1 MHPTAPLS
9 RSASPATEF
18 PFPSR
23 PSATPRR
30 SSLGPRAHSQSP
42 SSSSAAG
49 AGLSADRLVQLFKG
63 DEEQARNHEQ
73 EQRAFADKREH
84 LVEAL
89 DETTGLVKSLA
100 AFNQNKWTVHYPHS
114 LGVSND
120 PPATPQ
126 RSGSA
131 PPQQTPTRSKVAGRH
146 GQLRRSLSLAD
157 EEVVEAR
164 TAEGVERPSPQR
176 ALTMIDEAPA
186 PSPTKDATPSTPAH
200 PLSIL
205 SLDLRQGHGSAAAT
219 ASLPAL
225 LPSLTLQTL
234 SQLLSRRLTA
244 SLSHISSLRTR
255 VLDHKSRILVT
266 GDLNAG
272 KSTFIN
278 ALLRREV
285 MPWDQQPCTTVFT
298 EVIDADVNDGKE
310 ELHAIRDAA
319 KYDREDSA
327 TFDVYQLDEIYD
339 VQDTG
344 DAYYI
349 VKAYVKDNRDVPEG
363 SSEEHSSSLLK
374 NELVDISLIDA
385 PGLNRDNT
393 STTALF
399 ARQPEID
406 VIVFVV
412 SAENH
417 FTLSAQEFLKE
428 TRREKAHV
436 FIVVNKWGGIRD
448 KARCMRLVGEQ
459 IKELSPTTWENRQEL
474 VHFVDAADYVDEE
487 GKPAEVKEG
496 EEEEK
501 EDAFDHLEQSLRSFV
516 CLKRSKSK
524 LAPAKHYLLNLLA
537 DLSTLASTNTIAAS
551 DELASA
557 LRDLERIRPVHERLS
572 AQRDEVEDGVDRV
585 EESVVETVK
594 AAAWSRLERA
604 LSYIQNGEV
613 VPPSPSSAVDA
624 DRPQFSIPDSFP
636 PPTELPAY
644 PGVWGIWEWAADVKK
659 TLVRALEAE
668 VRAAE
673 DEARSETAEGV
684 HVVVNEL
691 GNKYLPEEVV
701 EASLP
706 APSLPTAEAKKDG
719 EEQQVAPSVPARQAR
734 VFRPEVMFYKRRRGV
749 GRLAARG
756 LSPGLGLGAA
766 GAGVN
771 WSATDFDVSVFDL
784 FDFERMMGHSHL
796 FSATGAGG
804 KGKSAEEDI
813 VETGTLV
820 GLGLG
825 SLGMVGSRVIG
836 IKGTMESLAKMV
848 EVLGS
853 KQARK
858 WAGPVI
864 GVLTVGLVVYVIVDL
879 PRAIPR
885 NIGRKLALSLSST
898 PCTDLVVS
906 SPSSSTPAALPVTFS
921 SAHSDRIAREA
932 RKVLRLAG
940 WDLRER
946 FRAALDRSAA
956 ERKEVEGVVARAE
969 AALQFLEE
977 FEGQVEREEEKVREV
992 QV

>member
-1 MHPTAPLS
+1 MQSAPL
-9 RSASPATEF
+9 RHAADQANEF
-18 PFPSR
+18 PFHDSSAQR
-23 PSATPRR
+23 PAVQPRR
-30 SSLGPRAHSQSP
+30 SLAGRAP
-42 SSSSAAG
+42 SSSG
-49 AGLSADRLVQLFKG
+49 ASGDKLVALFQG
-63 DEEQARNHEQ
+63 DEELARKHEA
-73 EQRAFADKREH
+73 EQKAYGEKREQ
-84 LVEAL
+84 LVTAL
-89 DETTGLVKSLA
+89 DETTGLVKGLA

-114 LGVSND
+114 LGVNNTNEPAS
-120 PPATPQ
+120 PQRSSSSPATPPSASKG
-126 RSGSA
+126 RS
-131 PPQQTPTRSKVAGRH
+131 TP
-146 GQLRRSLSLAD
+146 LRRSMSLAD
-157 EEVVEAR
+157 EAAEAS
-164 TAEGVERPSPQR
+164 RPSPHR
-176 ALTMIDEAPA
+176 AMTMIDEAPA
-186 PSPTKDATPSTPAH
+186 VQKETTPSASAH

-205 SLDLRQGHGSAAAT
+205 SLDLRQGHNAAAT

-244 SLSHISSLRTR
+244 SLHHITSLRNR
-255 VLDHKSRILVT
+255 VIDHSSRILIT

-272 KSTFIN
+272 KSTFVN

-298 EVIDADVNDGKE
+298 EVIDADENGGKE

-319 KYDREDSA
+319 KYDRSDASTYDAFSLE
-327 TFDVYQLDEIYD
+327 EIYD

-344 DAYYI
+344 DVYYI
-349 VKAYVKDNRDVPEG
+349 VKAYVKDNRA
-363 SSEEHSSSLLK
+363 SEQEEQNSSLLK
-374 NELVDISLIDA
+374 NDLVDISLIDA

-417 FTLSAQEFLKE
+417 FTLSAQEFLRE
-428 TRREKAHV
+428 TSREKAHV

-448 KARCMRLVGEQ
+448 KARCVRSVGEQ
-459 IKELSPTTWENRQEL
+459 IKELSPTTWENRKEL

-487 GKPAEVKEG
+487 GKPAEATV
-496 EEEEK
+496 EEPS
-501 EDAFDHLEQSLRSFV
+501 AFDHLEQSLRSFV

-524 LAPAKHYLLNLLA
+524 LAPARHYLLNLLA
-537 DLSTLASTNTIAAS
+537 DLSTLASTNVVAAN
-551 DELASA
+551 DELAAA
-557 LRDLERIRPVHERLS
+557 LRDLERIRPIHERLS
-572 AQRDEVEDGVDRV
+572 AQRDEVEEGVDRV

-594 AAAWSRLERA
+594 AAAWSRLDRA
-604 LSYIQNGEV
+604 LDYISQGRV
-613 VPPSPSSAVDA
+613 VPPQESTADA
-624 DRPQFSIPDSFP
+624 DRPSFEIPDSFDG
-636 PPTELPAY
+636 PTELPPY
-644 PGVWGIWEWAADVKK
+644 PGVWGIWEWANDVKK

-673 DEARSETAEGV
+673 DDARIETSEGV
-684 HVVVNEL
+684 HKVVNDL
-691 GNKYLPEEVV
+691 GNQYLPQDLDVPHVTGEG
-701 EASLP
+701 
-706 APSLPTAEAKKDG
+706 D
-719 EEQQVAPSVPARQAR
+719 EEQQQHSAKQAR
-734 VFRPEVMFYKRRRGV
+734 VFRPEVMFAKRRRGV

-756 LSPGLGLGAA
+756 VSTGLGLGAA

-771 WSATDFDVSVFDL
+771 WSATDFDVSFLDL
-784 FDFERMMGHSHL
+784 FDFERMHSHGNAL
-796 FSATGAGG
+796 RG
-804 KGKSAEEDI
+804 KKQRTIEEDV
-813 VETGTLV
+813 VETGTIV

-836 IKGTMESLAKMV
+836 IKGTMESLSKIV
-848 EVLGS
+848 EMLGS
-853 KQARK
+853 KQAKK

-885 NIGRKLALSLSST
+885 NIGRKLQSSLSSPDNLLT
-898 PCTDLVVS
+898 SSSS
-906 SPSSSTPAALPVTFS
+906 SPSAPPITFA
-921 SAHSDRIAREA
+921 SAHSDRIAKET

-969 AALQFLEE
+969 AALQFLSE
-977 FEGQVEREEEKVREV
+977 FQDKVEREEETVREV

>member
-1 MHPTAPLS
+1 MQSAPL
-9 RSASPATEF
+9 RHAEDTATEF
-18 PFPSR
+18 PFTASSDR
-23 PSATPRR
+23 PTVASPRSFVNPRR
-30 SSLGPRAHSQSP
+30 QSSGLP
-42 SSSSAAG
+42 SN
-49 AGLSADRLVQLFKG
+49 DKLVALFGGNEELARKHEAEQKG
-63 DEEQARNHEQ
+63 YGQ
-73 EQRAFADKREH
+73 KREQ
-84 LVEAL
+84 LVTAL
-89 DETTGLVKSLA
+89 DETTGLVKGLA

-114 LGVSND
+114 LGVSNAD
-120 PPATPQ
+120 PASPQ
-126 RSGSA
+126 RSASSPPVTPARSA
-131 PPQQTPTRSKVAGRH
+131 LKGARQTP
-146 GQLRRSLSLAD
+146 LRRSATMVP
-157 EEVVEAR
+157 EEAAEASEA
-164 TAEGVERPSPQR
+164 TSARPSPQR
-176 ALTMIDEAPA
+176 SFTTIDEAPSPAKDNA
-186 PSPTKDATPSTPAH
+186 PAAPAH

-205 SLDLRQGHGSAAAT
+205 SLDLRQGHGTAAAT

-244 SLSHISSLRTR
+244 ATHHISSLRNR
-255 VLDHKSRILVT
+255 VLDHSSRILVT

-298 EVIDADVNDGKE
+298 EVIDADVNGGKE
-310 ELHAIRDAA
+310 ELHAIRDAQ
-319 KYDREDSA
+319 KYDLANPE
-327 TFDVYQLDEIYD
+327 TFDRFSLEEVYD

-349 VKAYVKDNRDVPEG
+349 IKAYVKDNRTPA
-363 SSEEHSSSLLK
+363 SEEEQNASLLK
-374 NELVDISLIDA
+374 NDLVDISLIDG

-417 FTLSAQEFLKE
+417 FTLSAEQFLKE
-428 TRREKAHV
+428 TTREKAHV
-436 FIVVNKWGGIRD
+436 FIVVNKWGAIRD
-448 KARCMRLVGEQ
+448 KARCMRMVGEQ
-459 IKELSPTTWENRQEL
+459 IKTLSPMTWENRQEL
-474 VHFVDAADYVDEE
+474 VHFVDAAEYVDDE
-487 GKPAEVKEG
+487 GKPAEVVESD
-496 EEEEK
+496 ELSS
-501 EDAFDHLEQSLRSFV
+501 FDHLEQSLRSFV

-537 DLSTLASTNTIAAS
+537 DLSTLASTNVVAAN

-557 LRDLERIRPVHERLS
+557 LRDLERIRPIHERLS
-572 AQRDEVEDGVDRV
+572 AQRDEIEEGVDRV

-594 AAAWSRLERA
+594 ATAWSRLERA
-604 LSYIQNGEV
+604 LAFVAEGKV
-613 VPPSPSSAVDA
+613 VPSQPSSADA
-624 DRPQFSIPDSFP
+624 DRPSFDIPDSFDGP
-636 PPTELPAY
+636 EELPPY
-644 PGVWGIWEWAADVKK
+644 PGVWGIWEWASDVKK

-673 DEARSETAEGV
+673 DEARVETAEGV
-684 HVVVNEL
+684 HKVVNDL
-691 GNKYLPEEVV
+691 GNKYLPEEL
-701 EASLP
+701 EAALP
-706 APSLPTAEAKKDG
+706 HGPRDEDASAD
-719 EEQQVAPSVPARQAR
+719 QQQQEHSPVRGARA
-734 VFRPEVMFYKRRRGV
+734 FRPEVMFAKRRRGV
-749 GRLAARG
+749 GKLAARG
-756 LSPGLGLGAA
+756 LSTGLGLGAA

-771 WSATDFDVSVFDL
+771 WSATDFEVSFFDL
-784 FDFERMMGHSHL
+784 FDFERMHSHGNAL
-796 FSATGAGG
+796 RG
-804 KGKSAEEDI
+804 KKHKAIEDEV
-813 VETGTLV
+813 VETGTIV

-836 IKGTMESLAKMV
+836 IKGAMESLSRMV

-885 NIGRKLALSLSST
+885 NIGRKLALSLSPPDNLLLTSS
-898 PCTDLVVS
+898 S
-906 SPSSSTPAALPVTFS
+906 SPTPSSPPVTFA
-921 SAHSDRIAREA
+921 SAHSDRISKET

-946 FRAALDRSAA
+946 FRAALERSAS
-956 ERKEVEGVVARAE
+956 ERKEVEGVVERAE
-969 AALQFLEE
+969 AALKWLEE
-977 FEGQVEREEEKVREV
+977 FQDKCEKEDEAVRAVEV
-992 QV
+992 